1 MEIITTEIVKSA
13 VGWMVAA
20 VLGAFVSGIVTRQK
34 MSKKKHTAN
43 NRGTRC
49 LLRAEILR
57 DHKEYV
63 GQKGYCPVY
72 AKEALEDAFAAYEE
86 LGGNG
91 MAKRKYMEIMDLPD
105 YPHGGEED
113 AE

>member
-20 VLGAFVSGIVTRQK
+20 VLGAFISGIVTRRK
-34 MSKKKHTAN
+34 MDKKKHTAN

-63 GQKGYCPVY
+63 LTKGYCPHY
-72 AKEALEDAFAAYEE
+72 AKEALEDIFGAYEE

-91 MAKRKYMEIMDLPD
+91 AAKEKYHEIIALPD
-105 YPHGGEED
+105 YPPEE
-113 AE
+113 EGT